1 MFQLKLLP
9 NFFKKIAVMILLI
22 DFIFLF
28 LTKSDVLVVDLMFTK
43 TLLKMGLILAG
54 FIWIFSKLK
63 IENEQTSR
71 IRFQSFLVSFIA
83 LVTTFFVEPIVG
95 FIFEGNISGFKFES
109 SAFSLVFK
117 VIAFYIFFF
126 NVLLRKL
133 QKEK

>member
-9 NFFKKIAVMILLI
+9 NFFKKIALMILLI

>member
-9 NFFKKIAVMILLI
+9 NFFKKIAVVILLI

-63 IENEQTSR
+63 IENEQTNQ
-71 IRFQSFLVSFIA
+71 IRFQAFLVSFVTIIA
-83 LVTTFFVEPIVG
+83 TFFVEPIVG

-117 VIAFYIFFF
+117 ALVFYIIIF
-126 NVLLRKL
+126 NSSLRKL
-133 QKEK
+133 KNKY

>member
-117 VIAFYIFFF
+117 ALVFYIIIF
-126 NVLLRKL
+126 NSSLRKL
-133 QKEK
+133 KNKY

>member
-9 NFFKKIAVMILLI
+9 NFFKKIAVIIL
-22 DFIFLF
+22 FIVFLFLF

-43 TLLKMGLILAG
+43 TLLKMGLILSG

-63 IENEQTSR
+63 IENEQTNQ
-71 IRFQSFLVSFIA
+71 IRFQAFLVSFVTIIA
-83 LVTTFFVEPIVG
+83 TFFFEPIVG
-95 FIFEGNISGFKFES
+95 LIFEGNISGFKFES

-117 VIAFYIFFF
+117 VLAFYIFFF

>member
-63 IENEQTSR
+63 IENEQTNQ
-71 IRFQSFLVSFIA
+71 IRFQAFLVSFVTIIA
-83 LVTTFFVEPIVG
+83 TFFFRADCRIH
-95 FIFEGNISGFKFES
+95 F
-109 SAFSLVFK
+109 
-117 VIAFYIFFF
+117 
-126 NVLLRKL
+126 
-133 QKEK
+133 

>member
-1 MFQLKLLP
+1 
-9 NFFKKIAVMILLI
+9 MILLI

-63 IENEQTSR
+63 IENEQTNQ
-71 IRFQSFLVSFIA
+71 IRFQAFLVSFVTIIA
-83 LVTTFFVEPIVG
+83 TFFFEPIVG

-117 VIAFYIFFF
+117 ALVFYFIIF
-126 NVLLRKL
+126 NSSLRKL
-133 QKEK
+133 KNKN

>member
-9 NFFKKIAVMILLI
+9 NFFKKIALIILFL

-28 LTKSDVLVVDLMFTK
+28 LTKLDFLVVDLIFTK
-43 TLLKMGLILAG
+43 TILKMGLILSG

-63 IENEQTSR
+63 IENEQTSM
-71 IRFQSFLVSFIA
+71 IRFQAFLVSFVWI
-83 LVTTFFVEPIVG
+83 VGTFFFEPIVG
-95 FIFEGNISGFKFES
+95 LIFEGNISGFKFES

-117 VIAFYIFFF
+117 ALVFYIFFF

-133 QKEK
+133 KKEK